1 MGRSQTPPKSAGG
14 KAARVKVIDRIEVRY
29 HRIRTFY
36 PPDDE
41 ARARW
46 RSFTWHEAEQLTLDR
61 AAGTLELTYECDSDK
76 VVHQYRLVGRVRE
89 LLDRYGESRLFPVQ
103 HPLTAGGVQDLT
115 AGQQLVEDPD
125 DRTSYL
131 ITIAYQ
137 KGRDR
142 LISGSYD
149 RYGLPQ
155 DYAEFMR
162 PIYRLLMEYGLG
174 SMIYPEVYGKARRRA
189 GELIYCRV
197 QFEQAGKTYYYRTQ
211 DDHIRVR
218 DWVIVPTG
226 RDDHPT
232 AAKVVEVAYFAPADV
247 PFPLEKT
254 KQILRK
260 CTPEEQC
267 SIEEESL

>member
-61 AAGTLELTYECDSDK
+61 AAG
-76 VVHQYRLVGRVRE
+76 
-89 LLDRYGESRLFPVQ
+89 
-103 HPLTAGGVQDLT
+103 
-115 AGQQLVEDPD
+115 QQLVEDPD

-162 PIYRLLMEYGLG
+162 PIYTLLMEYGLG

-189 GELIYCRV
+189 GEVIYCRV

-211 DDHIRVR
+211 DDHIRVG

-226 RDDHPT
+226 RDDDPT
-232 AAKVVEVAYFAPADV
+232 AAKVV
-247 PFPLEKT
+247 
-254 KQILRK
+254 
-260 CTPEEQC
+260 
-267 SIEEESL
+267 

>member
-36 PPDDE
+36 PPDDA

-46 RSFTWHEAEQLTLDR
+46 RSFTWHEAEQLRLDR
-61 AAGTLELTYECDSDK
+61 ATGILELTYECDSDK
-76 VVHQYRLVGRVRE
+76 VAHQYRLVGQVRE
-89 LLDRYGESRLFPVQ
+89 LLDRYSESGLFPVR
-103 HPLTAGGVQDLT
+103 HPLTAGGVQDLA

-189 GELIYCRV
+189 GELIYCSV
-197 QFEQAGKTYYYRTQ
+197 QFEEAGKTYYYRTK
-211 DDHIRVR
+211 DGHIRAG
-218 DWVIVPTG
+218 DWVIVPAG
-226 RDDHPT
+226 RDDHLT
-232 AAKVVEVAYFAPADV
+232 AAQVVEVAYFAPADV
-247 PFPLEKT
+247 PFPQEKT

-260 CTPEEQC
+260 CTPEEQR
-267 SIEEESL
+267 SIEEEWR

>member
-1 MGRSQTPPKSAGG
+1 MGRSQTPPKRAGG

-76 VVHQYRLVGRVRE
+76 VTHQYRLVGRVRE

-149 RYGLPQ
+149 RCGLPQ

-162 PIYRLLMEYGLG
+162 PIYTLLMEYGLG

-226 RDDHPT
+226 PDDHPT

-267 SIEEESL
+267 NNEEESL